1 MTPGTAVTLCNMK
14 MEFKYY
20 YGRQAFFSWYEKEFL
35 YCINIEDLEKRMR
48 TLSVEEVVNH
58 G

>member
-1 MTPGTAVTLCNMK
+1 MTPGTTVTLCNMK

-20 YGRQAFFSWYEKEFL
+20 YGRQAFFSWYDKEKEFL
-35 YCINIEDLEKRMR
+35 YCINIEDLEKRIK
-48 TLSVEEVVNH
+48 EKQN